1 MLIQEADIVILEGVL
16 LILALV
22 FWLEHVLS
30 LLLEWLFP
38 RKAKA
43 MLEDETSLNP
53 AIVKESKSK
62 FSFMISS
69 NIIYPCNRCN
79 FQLKGSRT

>member
-43 MLEDETSLNP
+43 TLDDETNLNQ
-53 AIVKESKSK
+53 AIEKNESKMK
-62 FSFMISS
+62 FSFV
-69 NIIYPCNRCN
+69 N
-79 FQLKGSRT
+79 LV

>member
-38 RKAKA
+38 RKAEAK
-43 MLEDETSLNP
+43 LDDEINLNQ
-53 AIVKESKSK
+53 AIEKNESKMK
-62 FSFMISS
+62 FSFV
-69 NIIYPCNRCN
+69 NL
-79 FQLKGSRT
+79 F